1 MSFSLDDISKFF
13 KLNWRNRLLFS
24 EAFFLSGLI
33 RLAILTIPFRFL
45 ARLLGRQ
52 NINRKLKHTRN
63 SKEKIEII
71 LWAIETVSGRT
82 PWKSTCLVQAICGK
96 IMLKIRKQKSTL
108 FLGVAKDDRQGIKTH
123 AWLSAGDTTFLKT
136 ANPDE
141 YTIVASF
148 SDKLP

>member
-148 SDKLP
+148 SDEIP